1 MMPSAATSQCDSP
14 TFEPGAVAA
23 VRNDFDAHRFSLIE
37 ELATRSGARP
47 GMRWLDIGCHNG
59 TFARM
64 LASSGF
70 KVTGTDV
77 WDPMLMEDSTWS
89 YVQQENELVPMPD
102 GSADVVSALEVI
114 EHIVDTDR
122 FLQEIHRVASPSALL
137 VLTTP
142 NINMLRNRWRVL
154 AGKYPHGLE
163 WKTVIHHV
171 RLYNSEKLRSHLS
184 EQDFEVRSVR
194 GLHFLPTRLC
204 RSSVM
209 RSLSDRLASLLPT
222 LCSTLVVVASRRSSS
237 TSVPRAALR

>member
-1 MMPSAATSQCDSP
+1 MMPHAATSQHESA
-14 TFEPGAVAA
+14 TFQRDAVAA
-23 VRNDFDAHRFSLIE
+23 VRNDYDAHRFSLVMR
-37 ELATRSGARP
+37 LATEFGARP

-64 LASSGF
+64 IASSGF

-77 WDPMLMEDSTWS
+77 WDPVLMKDSTWS
-89 YVQQENELVPMPD
+89 YVRQSNELIPMPD
-102 GSADVVSALEVI
+102 GSADVVSAVEVI

-122 FLQEIHRVASPSALL
+122 FLQEIHRVASPTALV

-171 RLYNSEKLRSHLS
+171 RLYNSEKLRSHLN
-184 EQDFEVRSVR
+184 EHDFHVRSVR

-204 RSSVM
+204 RPRVM
-209 RSLSDRLASLLPT
+209 RSLSDRLALMLPT
-222 LCSTLVVVASRRSSS
+222 LCSTLVVVASRHPS
-237 TSVPRAALR
+237 TAGTREVTLR